1 MPHEHNKSTGEQ
13 IVHSNKMND
22 IISYK
27 PNWIV
32 RNGIMLFLC
41 IINLMVA
48 MTFFIEYPAIVYAKA
63 KLVSIDPPVALK
75 TKVAGKLTK
84 LYVQEHD
91 SVQQGAVIAVME
103 SVAAPDMVVA
113 VADEIAEMKDLLNS
127 SEIEMAIKYFDEAS
141 LKTGWGNGLG
151 EVQEDFYRFAAAYRE
166 FRQYLLNGFYLKKKA
181 MLAAD
186 IIFLQRL
193 HNNLL
198 QQNQILKEDV
208 SLATT
213 TFEANESLSKDR
225 VISAYD
231 YRNEKSK
238 LLNKSMSLPQL
249 AASLIANE
257 AAMHEKRKEVLQL
270 ENEIAQQKN
279 AFIQSVNSFSAALS
293 QWQSLYLIKAPVNGR
308 VVFSDFVQEN
318 QYYNIS
324 QTLCLIDPVNSQY
337 FAQVQ
342 IRQENFGKINIGQD
356 VLLKLPAYPYQ
367 EFGLLKGTLSF
378 IAAVPTDSG
387 FIGKICF
394 KNGLHTNQQKQ
405 LQYREGLKA
414 DVEIITSARKLSDR
428 IFESFNALLRRN

>member
-1 MPHEHNKSTGEQ
+1 MPHEYNNSTGEL
-13 IVHSNKMND
+13 IVHSNAMND

-41 IINLMVA
+41 IISLMVA
-48 MTFFIEYPAIVYAKA
+48 LTFFIEYPDIVYAKA
-63 KLVSIDPPVALK
+63 KLVSINPPVALK
-75 TKVAGKLTK
+75 AKVTGKLTK

-91 SVQQGAVIAVME
+91 SVQRGTVIAVME
-103 SVAAPDMVVA
+103 SIAAPEKVVA
-113 VADEIAEMKDLLNS
+113 VTEAIDGMKRLLNS
-127 SEIEMAIKYFDEAS
+127 SEIEMAMKYFDEAS
-141 LKTGWGNGLG
+141 LKTGWGNDLG
-151 EVQEDFYRFAAAYRE
+151 EVQEDFYRFATAYRE
-166 FRQYLLNGFYLKKKA
+166 FRQYLSNGFYLRKKA
-181 MLAAD
+181 MLDAD
-186 IIFLQRL
+186 ITFLQRL
-193 HNNLL
+193 HSNLL
-198 QQNQILKEDV
+198 QQNKILQEDV

-213 TFEANESLSKDR
+213 TFKANESLSKDK
-225 VISAYD
+225 VISSLD

-238 LLNKSMSLPQL
+238 LLSKSMSLPQL

-293 QWQSLYLIKAPVNGR
+293 QWQSLYLIKAPVSGR

-318 QYYNIS
+318 QNYVIS

-378 IAAVPTDSG
+378 IAVVPTDSG
-387 FIGKICF
+387 FIGKIAF
-394 KNGLHTNQQKQ
+394 KNGLYTNQQKQ
-405 LQYREGLKA
+405 LQYREGLMA
-414 DVEIITSARKLSDR
+414 DAEIITSARKLSDR